1 MTDTWSEDAGVLE
14 SPFPGRAAPAGE
26 DLDERWFRGGVVE
39 SPFVAAPARAGQAQ
53 LSLEAELPQ
62 PAATLPR
69 PDGIDVYSGNALPA
83 AGAIRRAGISFVIH
97 KSSERTKGGPLIP
110 DPKFGDRWAQSRA
123 DGFIRGSYHYY
134 RHCDGA
140 SGEQQADLVVAQVQR
155 LGPGDL
161 APSLDLENA
170 SVVTGSAKP
179 SPAAWREELES
190 FLDTLEMKLGRTPL
204 VYTGGSAWASNIKA
218 SAARPEFAHFGGYP
232 LWQKSYAGP
241 RFVGAVDLDNPPH
254 PPTPAFIQAAANRA
268 ETHYRNRQSSQ
279 PYPRQLAPWQD
290 WTFFQYSPYTPTTFL
305 KNPFELTVDFD
316 SYNGTI
322 YGLRGLADLGRVGV
336 TSSAL
341 GAVVAHSEVD
351 QHIHLLRGGASG
363 TWTDVDLMAGAL
375 PGLGGD
381 PLLLGTGAGVIL
393 YFRSDDKVVEAAPA
407 VSGSAWDVTDLSG
420 IAGVRAWHDPCAI
433 QAEGRRFVLFAGQ
446 DNDWHLLTR
455 APSGEWAVSHL
466 LSEAR
471 RSGASVPASSGQ
483 PALYVTTGSPTPRVV
498 GRLGPRGEL
507 YELAMGAQG
516 WEATNLTG
524 VVTGPEGRPPA
535 ATYSPAVCQSA
546 AETFIV
552 YRAVRGHLWQIARGA
567 RRATNLSAAAA
578 GSVLAA
584 GHPTC
589 FLLRGE
595 THVLYR
601 GPDQA
606 IYDLSF
612 RDGMW
617 SARRLPCSAPAAS
630 DPTCTTDGSTALV
643 AFRGTDGMVR
653 TLRFDGSTWICADT
667 VRSQPAAAGTRIEE
681 LPGTP
686 PGSAQAAPGAPS
698 IFASLGAAASRFRE
712 LLATGNEALAVSMAY
727 QGGEHSVD
735 RLSNLVFFGRHPELG
750 GRRIRP
756 DEDRLSREWLSIR
769 DGLVRPAVD
778 ALAHAAAQGRRANVE
793 QSEDMSSGEAPV
805 GAAGLLQPMVQGE
818 ATATIERGLE
828 FITKW
833 GRNASPFKIA
843 HLYLKLNWDGLK
855 YWNQVRKAAAKGHAL
870 LDRIDVLERGA
881 RVLKKAVDE
890 LSSAEASMP
899 SFPLEPDDVAGH
911 VMVTH
916 AELEYVKRYFDA
928 AVVIQTDTMGAR
940 MELDQAIAGW
950 DAVLEQAND
959 TSDFTRQAAWE
970 AITLLNLRFSNQGGD
985 FRAFLVNA
993 RDVAAR
999 TEAWASW
1006 KRYTA
1011 ADILGK

>member
-1 MTDTWSEDAGVLE
+1 M
-14 SPFPGRAAPAGE
+14 
-26 DLDERWFRGGVVE
+26 
-39 SPFVAAPARAGQAQ
+39 
-53 LSLEAELPQ
+53 
-62 PAATLPR
+62 
-69 PDGIDVYSGNALPA
+69 
-83 AGAIRRAGISFVIH
+83 
-97 KSSERTKGGPLIP
+97 
-110 DPKFGDRWAQSRA
+110 
-123 DGFIRGSYHYY
+123 
-134 RHCDGA
+134 
-140 SGEQQADLVVAQVQR
+140 VAQVQR

-204 VYTGGSAWASNIKA
+204 VYTGGLAWASNIKA

-232 LWQKSYAGP
+232 LWQNLRRP
-241 RFVGAVDLDNPPH
+241 RFVGAIDLDNPPH

-363 TWTDVDLMAGAL
+363 TWTDVNLMAGAL

-433 QAEGRRFVLFAGQ
+433 QAEGPRFVLFAGQ

-471 RSGASVPASSGQ
+471 RSGASVPASSGKQ
-483 PALYVTTGSPTPRVV
+483 LYVTTGSPTPRCRRPP
-498 GRLGPRGEL
+498 GARGEL

-584 GHPTC
+584 GHHTC
-589 FLLRGE
+589 FLLRGG

-612 RDGMW
+612 RGGMW
-617 SARRLPCSAPAAS
+617 ERRRLPAAHRRPRIRPARLMARRRWLRSVEPMAWFVLCASTVPRGSVPIRSAAS
-630 DPTCTTDGSTALV
+630 
-643 AFRGTDGMVR
+643 
-653 TLRFDGSTWICADT
+653 
-667 VRSQPAAAGTRIEE
+667 QPPRA
-681 LPGTP
+681 
-686 PGSAQAAPGAPS
+686 PGSRSCRAPRLGPRRLPRAPRW

-778 ALAHAAAQGRRANVE
+778 ALAHAAAQDRRANVE

-833 GRNASPFKIA
+833 AGTPAPSRS
-843 HLYLKLNWDGLK
+843 
-855 YWNQVRKAAAKGHAL
+855 
-870 LDRIDVLERGA
+870 RIYT
-881 RVLKKAVDE
+881 
-890 LSSAEASMP
+890 SS
-899 SFPLEPDDVAGH
+899 
-911 VMVTH
+911 
-916 AELEYVKRYFDA
+916 
-928 AVVIQTDTMGAR
+928 
-940 MELDQAIAGW
+940 
-950 DAVLEQAND
+950 
-959 TSDFTRQAAWE
+959 
-970 AITLLNLRFSNQGGD
+970 
-985 FRAFLVNA
+985 
-993 RDVAAR
+993 
-999 TEAWASW
+999 
-1006 KRYTA
+1006 
-1011 ADILGK
+1011 